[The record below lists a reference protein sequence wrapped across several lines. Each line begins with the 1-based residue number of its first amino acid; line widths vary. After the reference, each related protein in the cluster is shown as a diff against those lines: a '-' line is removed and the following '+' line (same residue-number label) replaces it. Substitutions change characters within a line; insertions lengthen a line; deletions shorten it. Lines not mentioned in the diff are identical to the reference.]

1 MALTVEIFEDSGAL
15 TLGHGTTRIITDNIG
30 WKSSGLDETNHFVF
44 YPLRRPDSGFTYSF
58 IKYTYF
64 KISGT
69 YAKASRPRIIINH
82 SLRIGGECI
91 GRTKL
96 YYKLTNTYAEP
107 TNAFDGS
114 MIYIPPDDEEPNIRL
129 YPRTSTVGPEVA
141 TTYNQY
147 LNTNTTY
154 YTEYFVTQLFVH
166 TTDYVDPEVV
176 AASIYGNISSPLIKF
191 EVDEYE
197 STTT

>member
-1 MALTVEIFEDSGAL
+1 MALTIEIFEDSGAL

-58 IKYTYF
+58 IKYNYF

-69 YAKASRPRIIINH
+69 YAKASRPRIIVTYPEPNT
-82 SLRIGGECI
+82 GVGA
-91 GRTKL
+91 KV
-96 YYKLTNTYAEP
+96 YYKLTNTYAVP

-114 MIYIPPDDEEPNIRL
+114 LMYLPDGRL
-129 YPRTSTVGPEVA
+129 YPRMSTVGPEAA
-141 TTYNQY
+141 TTYSQY
-147 LNTNTTY
+147 LTGNTTY

-166 TTDYVDPEVV
+166 TEDYADPELL
-176 AASIYGNISSPLIKF
+176 YCNIISPLIKF

-197 STTT
+197 STST